1 MSDPV
6 QAQLDAY
13 NRGDVAAFL
22 DCYTDDCLVEDGD
35 GNKLMQG
42 RAEMQARYA
51 QLFASSPSL
60 NAEIVNRIRIG
71 KYVIDEER
79 ITGRVPSIRRAVAI
93 YRIEGD
99 KIAHIR
105 FYREE

>member
-6 QAQLDAY
+6 QAQLEAY

-22 DCYTDDCLVEDGD
+22 DCYADDCLVEDGD
-35 GNKLMQG
+35 GKKLMQG
-42 RAEMQARYA
+42 RAEMEARYA
-51 QLFASSPSL
+51 QLFASSPTL
-60 NAEIVNRIRIG
+60 NAEIINRIRIG

-79 ITGRVPSIRRAVAI
+79 ITGRVPALRHAVAI
-93 YRIEGD
+93 YRVENG